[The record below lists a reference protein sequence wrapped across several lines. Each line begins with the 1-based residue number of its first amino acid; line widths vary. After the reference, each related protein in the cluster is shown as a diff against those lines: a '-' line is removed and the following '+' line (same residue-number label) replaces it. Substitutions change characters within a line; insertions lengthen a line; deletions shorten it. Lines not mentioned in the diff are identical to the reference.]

1 MIENKLDGNYRW
13 VTRECQNAVICV
25 LKWPGRDA
33 SIALLSSLC
42 FGMFYSKRAL
52 EVWRGQLSIFPAL
65 VQAPSVLLAAVL
77 CRCEEQR
84 RSQSWPNHWEFLFQ
98 PLVRSLWAVT
108 SAPGRAEAKL
118 GEASSPRACTIPSV
132 SFQKQLEAGL
142 GTAWGAAEPD
152 VLGWKAG
159 NPACYSW
166 LLLGL
171 LQLGFSSSVC
181 NTSSAPE
188 HHQHLPGL
196 RSCCRSGFVEISSQ
210 CTPCV
215 GNRGKADE

>member
-13 VTRECQNAVICV
+13 VTCECQNAGICV

-98 PLVRSLWAVT
+98 PLVRSLGSYLCPRTCRGQAWWGIVPQSLHNSICFLPKA
-108 SAPGRAEAKL
+108 AGGRF
-118 GEASSPRACTIPSV
+118 GNSTRGSRARC
-132 SFQKQLEAGL
+132 AGL
-142 GTAWGAAEPD
+142 KGRKSCLLFLAPARPAA
-152 VLGWKAG
+152 AR
-159 NPACYSW
+159 
-166 LLLGL
+166 L
-171 LQLGFSSSVC
+171 LQQRL
-181 NTSSAPE
+181 
-188 HHQHLPGL
+188 
-196 RSCCRSGFVEISSQ
+196 
-210 CTPCV
+210 
-215 GNRGKADE
+215 